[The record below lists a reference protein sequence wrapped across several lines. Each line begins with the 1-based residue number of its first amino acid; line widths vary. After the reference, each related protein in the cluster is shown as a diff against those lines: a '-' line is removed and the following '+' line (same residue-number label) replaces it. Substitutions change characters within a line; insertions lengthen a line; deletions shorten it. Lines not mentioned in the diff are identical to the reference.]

1 MDEPMPGFPDFGAFS
16 LIFVVLSVVFLIMF
30 LCVVGLIIFLWAKS
44 YQAVKS
50 QGVDPLAVPGQV
62 VGRLAKSE
70 LLAPPLSV
78 EARLLELD
86 NLRARGVISD
96 EEHRAA
102 RARVLAES

>member
-1 MDEPMPGFPDFGAFS
+1 MEEPMPGLPGFGAFS
-16 LIFVVLSVVFLIMF
+16 LLFVILSVVFLLMF
-30 LCVVGLIIFLWAKS
+30 LCAVGLIVFLWAKS

-70 LLAPPLSV
+70 LLSPEQSV
-78 EARLLELD
+78 EARLAELD
-86 NLRARGVISD
+86 DLRARGVISD

-102 RARVLAES
+102 RARVLAGS